1 MKRLPNTKRL
11 LKTFYSKERAI
22 NWHNGLKSTH
32 FKKRATISS
41 SGSNLFLK
49 MGDNMKKH
57 QFIWAAALMLAT
69 TASGARGDE
78 KSAVAALEKMRDD
91 GDTRL
96 TITRD
101 ENRP

>member
-1 MKRLPNTKRL
+1 
-11 LKTFYSKERAI
+11 
-22 NWHNGLKSTH
+22 
-32 FKKRATISS
+32 
-41 SGSNLFLK
+41 
-49 MGDNMKKH
+49 MKKH

-101 ENRP
+101 ENRPGMPVIKVIIIGEVTNAGIE